1 MIFTYSRSNIYDII
15 HWVHDSSIFICKY
28 QITIKICIKTCLFH
42 RTPGGIMDLTLGML
56 RQRGL
61 LDCPEFLQRLH
72 IFVAHNDP
80 HFAKGCAWAA
90 WAAWAWDLA
99 FPGSVYLCLHI
110 LYVYTYLSIY
120 LYLYRVYPSIYPST
134 CLSIYLPICLSI
146 DYQLKSR
153 IYNVDRLVG
162 WPCLVVVQQGKLG
175 ELILA

>member
-1 MIFTYSRSNIYDII
+1 MIFTYSRSNIYEII

-28 QITIKICIKTCLFH
+28 QITKKTCIKTCFFH

-90 WAAWAWDLA
+90 WAAWAWDLL
-99 FPGSVYLCLHI
+99 PSRD
-110 LYVYTYLSIY
+110 LSICVCIY
-120 LYLYRVYPSIYPST
+120 YMYIHICLSICIYIESIHLFIHLHV
-134 CLSIYLPICLSI
+134 CLSIYQSVCLSI
-146 DYQLKSR
+146 TSWTAGY
-153 IYNVDRLVG
+153 IRLIGWSVG
-162 WPCLVVVQQGKLG
+162 HAWWWFSKGNWVN
-175 ELILA
+175 